1 MNQILETSNVN
12 QKSKR
17 KGPAEIKTIVRVFAI
32 MMIIFGI
39 CMIATGTYA
48 IYKDNGIKDS
58 GTTKPTITETLK
70 DEKTV
75 LLTIRH
81 DKAIDKVEYGWS
93 NGKTE
98 TITGNGRKY
107 IEQEIK
113 ISGGKNTLT
122 VKATDVQGQEITSE
136 KEYTANDIIKLAV
149 SGGKMKITAENDV
162 NIAYMTYRWDEEE
175 ERKIDINSKNVDQ
188 EIDIP
193 MGEHILTVI
202 LVDENNETTTKE
214 QTVKGVTKP
223 TIEVSLDENKE
234 NYVIK
239 ITDTS
244 DIKQVDIQLRGQN
257 KTITPEAGKKELKYK
272 LKLKAG
278 DENYLEVTAQNTEG
292 ISSGTRKIKYKKQ

>member
-1 MNQILETSNVN
+1 
-12 QKSKR
+12 
-17 KGPAEIKTIVRVFAI
+17 
-32 MMIIFGI
+32 
-39 CMIATGTYA
+39 
-48 IYKDNGIKDS
+48 
-58 GTTKPTITETLK
+58 
-70 DEKTV
+70 
-75 LLTIRH
+75 
-81 DKAIDKVEYGWS
+81 
-93 NGKTE
+93 
-98 TITGNGRKY
+98 
-107 IEQEIK
+107 
-113 ISGGKNTLT
+113 
-122 VKATDVQGQEITSE
+122 
-136 KEYTANDIIKLAV
+136 
-149 SGGKMKITAENDV
+149 
-162 NIAYMTYRWDEEE
+162 
-175 ERKIDINSKNVDQ
+175 
-188 EIDIP
+188 